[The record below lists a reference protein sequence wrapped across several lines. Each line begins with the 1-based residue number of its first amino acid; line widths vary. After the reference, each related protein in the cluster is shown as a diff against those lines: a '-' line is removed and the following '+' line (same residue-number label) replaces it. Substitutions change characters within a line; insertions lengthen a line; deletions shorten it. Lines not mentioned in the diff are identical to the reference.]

1 MNNDNYLPP
10 MAIPEVYKTYTQGD
24 IINRLIKLRNEKR
37 TLESQ
42 LKLIE
47 QQYNETKQ
55 NLIQQFKDSNTLSGK
70 TTAGS
75 ATYTT
80 RTIANLVDPDAFWA
94 YVFTTRDTSLIS
106 HARPATKACQEL
118 QLMNTPV
125 PGVEFI
131 EIPDI
136 SLRSV

>member
-1 MNNDNYLPP
+1 MSYNEC
-10 MAIPEVYKTYTQGD
+10 PEEYEGYEIHTQGG
-24 IINRLIKLRNEKR
+24 IINHLIKLRNEKR
-37 TLESQ
+37 TLEAQ

-47 QQYNETKQ
+47 QQYNEAKQ

-70 TTAGS
+70 TSAGS

-94 YVFTTRDTSLIS
+94 YIFTTRDTSLIS

-136 SLRSV
+136 SLRSA

>member
-1 MNNDNYLPP
+1 MSYNEY
-10 MAIPEVYKTYTQGD
+10 PEGYEKHETPTQGGL
-24 IINRLIKLRNEKR
+24 INHLIKLRNEKR

-55 NLIQQFKDSNTLSGK
+55 NLIQQFKNSNTLSGK
-70 TTAGS
+70 TSAGS

-94 YVFTTRDTSLIS
+94 YIFTTRDTSLIS

-136 SLRSV
+136 SLRSA

>member
-1 MNNDNYLPP
+1 MSYNEC
-10 MAIPEVYKTYTQGD
+10 PEEYEGYEIRTQGGL
-24 IINRLIKLRNEKR
+24 INRLIKLRNEKR

-47 QQYNETKQ
+47 QQYNEAKQ
-55 NLIQQFKDSNTLSGK
+55 DLIQQFKDSNTLSGK
-70 TTAGS
+70 TPAGS

-80 RTIANLVDPDAFWA
+80 RIIANLVDPNAFWA
-94 YVFTTRDTSLIS
+94 YIFTTRDTSLIS

-136 SLRSV
+136 SLRSA

>member
-1 MNNDNYLPP
+1 MSYNEY
-10 MAIPEVYKTYTQGD
+10 PEGYEKHETPTQGD

-70 TTAGS
+70 TSAGS

-80 RTIANLVDPDAFWA
+80 RTVANLTDSDAFWA

-136 SLRSV
+136 SLRSA

>member
-1 MNNDNYLPP
+1 MSYNEY
-10 MAIPEVYKTYTQGD
+10 PEGYEKHETPTQGD

-94 YVFTTRDTSLIS
+94 YIFTTRDTSLIS

-125 PGVEFI
+125 PGIEFI

-136 SLRSV
+136 SLRSA

>member
-1 MNNDNYLPP
+1 MSYNEC
-10 MAIPEVYKTYTQGD
+10 PEEYEGHEIHTQGGL
-24 IINRLIKLRNEKR
+24 INHLIKLRNEKR

-47 QQYNETKQ
+47 QQYNEAKQ
-55 NLIQQFKDSNTLSGK
+55 DLIQQFKDSNTLSGK
-70 TTAGS
+70 TSAGS

-80 RTIANLVDPDAFWA
+80 RTVANLTDSDAFWT
-94 YVFTTRDTSLIS
+94 YVFTTQDISLIS

-136 SLRSV
+136 SLRSA

>member
-1 MNNDNYLPP
+1 MSYNEC
-10 MAIPEVYKTYTQGD
+10 PEEYEGYEIRTQGGL
-24 IINRLIKLRNEKR
+24 INHLIKLRNEKR

-47 QQYNETKQ
+47 QQYNEAKQ
-55 NLIQQFKDSNTLSGK
+55 DLIQQFKNSSTLSGK
-70 TTAGS
+70 TSAGS

-94 YVFTTRDTSLIS
+94 YVFTTQDTSLIS

>member
-1 MNNDNYLPP
+1 MSYNEY
-10 MAIPEVYKTYTQGD
+10 PEGYEKHETPTQGD

-80 RTIANLVDPDAFWA
+80 RTVANLIDPDAFWA

-106 HARPATKACQEL
+106 YARPATKACQEL

-136 SLRSV
+136 SLRSA

>member
-1 MNNDNYLPP
+1 MSYNEY
-10 MAIPEVYKTYTQGD
+10 PEEYEKHETPTQGD

-94 YVFTTRDTSLIS
+94 YIFTTRDTSLIS

-136 SLRSV
+136 SLRSA